1 MRALTGSIGKTN
13 KAAYAIDTPVGTIG
27 IRGTGFDL
35 TCLGSCV
42 SPDSPLPASIQ
53 QGLAEGLYSHV
64 WQGQIVLKNENG
76 EQIITMPES
85 GYIANRQAEVF
96 QMPEIPIVIPDVI
109 VPRPDKDNSSLDKLF
124 GKNQQKGV
132 PAGLYVSVHQGRVQL
147 KQANPKGQN
156 NGKVDLG
163 KNEAAYVDPNKKIVS
178 RLSEQPGF
186 QKNETHPESSSD
198 EIPGMNSIRPDQE
211 DANDG
216 KVDCES
222 GN

>member
-1 MRALTGSIGKTN
+1 LTGSIGKTN

-42 SPDSPLPASIQ
+42 NPQSPPSTEIN

-64 WQGQIVLKNENG
+64 WQGQIVLKNDSG
-76 EQIITMPES
+76 EQVITMPES
-85 GYIANRQAEVF
+85 GYIANRNADVF
-96 QMPEIPIVIPDVI
+96 QLPDIPMVMPDIF

-124 GKNQQKGV
+124 SKFQQKGV
-132 PAGLYVSVHQGRVQL
+132 PPGLYVSVHQGRVQL
-147 KQANPKGQN
+147 RQANPAAQN

-163 KNEAAYVDPNKKIVS
+163 KNEAAYVDPNKKTVG

-186 QKNETHPESSSD
+186 QKNETYPASSSD
-198 EIPGMNSIRPDQE
+198 AEIPGMNSIRPDQE
-211 DANDG
+211 GGNGEKA
-216 KVDCES
+216 DCEF